1 MSPRAQLEWNAG
13 RSCPQENA
21 ALFRRTHP
29 GVTIESKLFHG
40 PVIDYDLSPEAV
52 VRTERGHQQTS
63 ANLECPSLPE
73 GANWCAR
80 TNTADAEAPSL
91 RLYRGLEAVARARAV
106 YKSDQRGMAELA
118 EYDEVEP
125 DMEHD
130 PTLASCCRREI
141 KDRRIKQSKLDHIRS
156 GMPATVRPCTAL
168 GYCPR
173 ARSSSRRILSSVQC
187 MPRLSSST
195 YLSQLVD
202 KSLITS
208 ICAKGAE
215 SPPLTASTPR
225 RTCCAPGLLGACSI
239 TRGGRKMLSA
249 YTPSTTWPSALRR
262 KLHCRQTC
270 RAWRHDRGRDR
281 CSSQR
286 RAGSRVSATSPHAPP
301 AAPVPHSALSALPF
315 LL

>member
-1 MSPRAQLEWNAG
+1 MQGGLARKRMPRSLDELTQVSPSSPNSSTG
-13 RSCPQENA
+13 RSS
-21 ALFRRTHP
+21 TM
-29 GVTIESKLFHG
+29 
-40 PVIDYDLSPEAV
+40 
-52 VRTERGHQQTS
+52 TS
-63 ANLECPSLPE
+63 ARKRSFAPNVGINRLLPISSARPCLRART
-73 GANWCAR
+73 GAR